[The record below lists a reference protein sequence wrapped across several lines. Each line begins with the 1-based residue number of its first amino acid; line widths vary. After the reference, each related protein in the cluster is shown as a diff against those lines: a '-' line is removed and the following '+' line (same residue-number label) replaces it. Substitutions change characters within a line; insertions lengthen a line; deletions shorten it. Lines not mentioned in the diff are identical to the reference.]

1 MVTEEV
7 MSLVPARRLL
17 LASFALSRR
26 WLVVVSL
33 LAFALLL
40 FPGQGEFLVAEEN
53 GSSAPRQAD
62 RLSRSD
68 KSFLL
73 HAAEENQA
81 AIELGQVVARK
92 GLSAS
97 ARNFARSLV
106 AQRSFAQQELFA
118 AARRVHLI
126 LPLRLSRSDRKVK
139 QQLEKH
145 SGAPVDRLFLTR
157 MAADLDRQYGSYEDT
172 AMSTRNP
179 VVKGYIENLLFD
191 VKRQDQV
198 AKTMAP
204 SENTDSSS
212 EQ

>member
-1 MVTEEV
+1 MVTEVV
-7 MSLVPARRLL
+7 MSLAPTRRS
-17 LASFALSRR
+17 LATFSPSGRR
-26 WLVVVSL
+26 WLAVVSV
-33 LAFALLL
+33 LAFGLLL
-40 FPGQGEFLVAEEN
+40 FPGKGQLLVAEEN
-53 GSSAPRQAD
+53 GSAAPRQAP

-68 KSFLL
+68 KTFLL

-106 AQRSFAQQELFA
+106 AQRSLAQQELVA
-118 AARRVHLI
+118 VARRVHLI
-126 LPLRLSRSDRKVK
+126 LPLQLSRSDRKVK

-157 MAADLDRQYGSYEDT
+157 MATDLDRQYGSYEDT

-179 VVKGYIENLLFD
+179 VVKSYIENLLSD
-191 VKRQDQV
+191 VKHQDQV

-204 SENTDSSS
+204 SEDTNSSS